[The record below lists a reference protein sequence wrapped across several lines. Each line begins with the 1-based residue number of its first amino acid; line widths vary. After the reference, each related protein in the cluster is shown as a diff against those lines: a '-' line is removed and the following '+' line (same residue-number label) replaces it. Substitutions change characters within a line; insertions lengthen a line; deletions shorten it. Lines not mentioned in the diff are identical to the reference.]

1 MWCCYYYN
9 LTTAMDSPYQYF
21 ILFTPFGF
29 SWHARLP

>member
-1 MWCCYYYN
+1 MWFCYYYN

-29 SWHARLP
+29 SGHARLP